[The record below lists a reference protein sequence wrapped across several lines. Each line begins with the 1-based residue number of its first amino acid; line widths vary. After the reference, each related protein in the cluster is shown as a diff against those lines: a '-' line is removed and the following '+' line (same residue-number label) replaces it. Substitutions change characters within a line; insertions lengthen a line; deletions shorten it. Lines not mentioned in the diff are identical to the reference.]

1 MLSSLATLRF
11 CVRESQPR
19 AALSMAQVTKQLPTA
34 WLTPHPNGDDV
45 RHACDVGPAFRQ
57 YAQGIVGQI
66 EPMADLAFVPA

>member
-1 MLSSLATLRF
+1 
-11 CVRESQPR
+11 
-19 AALSMAQVTKQLPTA
+19 MAQVTKQLPTA
-34 WLTPHPNGDDV
+34 WLTPHPNGGDV